1 MVRAGRNFRRQRA
14 LSSRSQDPRG
24 GWKYGLPLDKEE
36 TQMRYV
42 VLWALGVPISGL
54 IVLHLL
60 GMI

>member
-1 MVRAGRNFRRQRA
+1 MIHGEAAV
-14 LSSRSQDPRG
+14 L
-24 GWKYGLPLDKEE
+24 GLPLDREE